1 MRGFGLLVFGVCAV
15 VGVLS
20 LVSYK
25 QGDGMRKF
33 AFSVLMFAAIAAP
46 LVSLVRNFDLGE
58 ELPDTLPG
66 EYGELYAE
74 VAEEAF
80 CDGLLR
86 EVSLRFGIPTGAAEL
101 SIYGFD
107 FEKMSAERV
116 KITLSGSAAIADTRA
131 IKEYIE
137 GFGIGECEVR
147 IRLE

>member
-1 MRGFGLLVFGVCAV
+1 MKGFGLLVFGVCAV

-25 QGDGMRKF
+25 QSDGMRKF
-33 AFSVLMFAAIAAP
+33 AFSVLMFAAIATP
-46 LVSLVRNFDLGE
+46 LVSMVRNFDLGE
-58 ELPDTLPG
+58 ELPDTG
-66 EYGELYAE
+66 YGKYGELYAE

-80 CDGLLR
+80 RDGLLR
-86 EVSLRFGIPTGAAEL
+86 DVCSRFGIPAGAAEL
-101 SIYGFD
+101 SLYGFD

-116 KITLSGSAAIADTRA
+116 RITLFGAAVTADTRA